1 MIEGLTNGTTYTFK
15 VVAVNAAGSG
25 PESAEAKV
33 TPTAAP
39 AGSQAAAEANPKI
52 TIPAAVVTRGRTLT
66 STVNP
71 SVGGSVRVTATL
83 AGRTACTVTK
93 KATKAGRMT
102 VTCTLNA
109 RTRAIIKKKAVTLK
123 VTARLTDAK
132 GKTATASRNVR
143 VARYVVRTPVTG

>member
-1 MIEGLTNGTTYTFK
+1 MTKG
-15 VVAVNAAGSG
+15 A
-25 PESAEAKV
+25 
-33 TPTAAP
+33 
-39 AGSQAAAEANPKI
+39 
-52 TIPAAVVTRGRTLT
+52 TLT

-93 KATKAGRMT
+93 KATKAGRMK